1 MSPAACA
8 FRCSSVGGFLVKFQ
22 GPERKVEDGGDMGR
36 FVIFLESR
44 VACGTATTY
53 CTQQSAS
60 LAQRFVPIAG
70 RHYLSWLYFEM
81 KVALGNRELRSSGLL
96 RGE

>member
-8 FRCSSVGGFLVKFQ
+8 FRCNSVGGFLVKFQ

-36 FVIFLESR
+36 FVIFLESK
-44 VACGTATTY
+44 VACGRAATC

-60 LAQRFVPIAG
+60 LAQRFVSIEG
-70 RHYLSWLYFEM
+70 KHYLS
-81 KVALGNRELRSSGLL
+81 
-96 RGE
+96 